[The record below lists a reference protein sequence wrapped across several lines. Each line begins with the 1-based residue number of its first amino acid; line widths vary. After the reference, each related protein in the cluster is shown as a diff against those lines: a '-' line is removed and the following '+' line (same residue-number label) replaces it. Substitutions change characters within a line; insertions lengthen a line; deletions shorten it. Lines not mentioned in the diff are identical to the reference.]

1 MAVLISL
8 MFVPNT
14 TDYAHTPF
22 FIADPIDGR
31 QLVLQTIF
39 LAVLFAVI
47 VNIPWLR
54 RPRK

>member
-31 QLVLQTIF
+31 QIVLQTIF